1 MIQVK
6 SPTMGI
12 QHIKRDQEEP
22 EIFRFHHKITK
33 TPSTTCYVSERR
45 PLFTLSTL
53 FYDIFLG
60 LTKTQSLLYYT
71 LTWMSECHRQTPTVP
86 PMTIFL
92 FYKIKFFSP
101 ESFLKI
107 TNQFFSTHFIPSVKK
122 ATQKIECCWILYQ
135 FFSHLPFHF

>member
-71 LTWMSECHRQTPTVP
+71 STKQHH
-86 PMTIFL
+86 L
-92 FYKIKFFSP
+92 FKIK
-101 ESFLKI
+101 
-107 TNQFFSTHFIPSVKK
+107 NNR
-122 ATQKIECCWILYQ
+122 
-135 FFSHLPFHF
+135 